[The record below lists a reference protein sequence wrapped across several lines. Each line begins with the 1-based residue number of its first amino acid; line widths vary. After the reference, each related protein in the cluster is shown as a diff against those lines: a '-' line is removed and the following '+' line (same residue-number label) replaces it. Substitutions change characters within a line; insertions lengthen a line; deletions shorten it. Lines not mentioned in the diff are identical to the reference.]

1 MERCRR
7 MYLELF
13 VKAVMIVLGFWLPA
27 VLLDAIRAET
37 EEAAQ
42 SAREKFCV
50 GCGLFVVLLVFI
62 I

>member
-1 MERCRR
+1 MEEYCG
-7 MYLELF
+7 YLELI
-13 VKAVMIVLGFWLPA
+13 VKFIMIVMGFWLPA

-37 EEAAQ
+37 AEKAQ